1 MRTPLESPTPNEPAS
16 GERSKKEMLKLVHKL
31 RWAGMDEEAERLLRT
46 LQHAQAGGRQ
56 SDGDP
61 GRDRLER
68 DGFKLNRHRALD
80 LWWSMIF
87 SENGIHFSG

>member
-46 LQHAQAGGRQ
+46 LQHAQTPVEDKVVATPAETG
-56 SDGDP
+56 
-61 GRDRLER
+61 
-68 DGFKLNRHRALD
+68 
-80 LWWSMIF
+80 
-87 SENGIHFSG
+87 